1 MRLYLSKMLK
11 NVFFLVFF
19 FVVDDR
25 DDTTSTDNRH
35 YDKSNKVRK
44 HHRSS
49 CVSIQPTAGKPLKK
63 EKHFFPCE
71 IKQLH
76 SFLFLRM

>member
-1 MRLYLSKMLK
+1 MGSSVLIQTIVNQYSHTFAIMRLYLSKMLK

-35 YDKSNKVRK
+35 YDKSNKAAYGNTTDQAV
-44 HHRSS
+44 
-49 CVSIQPTAGKPLKK
+49 
-63 EKHFFPCE
+63 
-71 IKQLH
+71 
-76 SFLFLRM
+76 

>member
-11 NVFFLVFF
+11 NVFFGVFF

-35 YDKSNKVRK
+35 YDKSNKAAYGNTTDQAV
-44 HHRSS
+44 
-49 CVSIQPTAGKPLKK
+49 
-63 EKHFFPCE
+63 
-71 IKQLH
+71 
-76 SFLFLRM
+76 